1 MKPGFNV
8 LIEKGAG
15 MSSHFSDAEY
25 ESAGAKIVETEEV
38 WKNSDIVMKVGY
50 QMIYLLVQ
58 IVFIDLQHFRYC
70 IQRSAHLLYFLFCH
84 LVTSS
89 DDRRSKST

>member
-1 MKPGFNV
+1 
-8 LIEKGAG
+8 

-38 WKNSDIVMKVGY
+38 WKNSDIVMKVGC
-50 QMIYLLVQ
+50 QMIYVLVQ
-58 IVFIDLQHFRYC
+58 IVFIELQHFRYC
-70 IQRSAHLLYFLFCH
+70 VQKSVYSLYFLFCH

-89 DDRRSKST
+89 DERRGKST

>member
-1 MKPGFNV
+1 VKPGFNV

-50 QMIYLLVQ
+50 QMICVQ
-58 IVFIDLQHFRYC
+58 IVFVDFATLPSLCSKVVFTHCTYC
-70 IQRSAHLLYFLFCH
+70 FVI
-84 LVTSS
+84 
-89 DDRRSKST
+89 